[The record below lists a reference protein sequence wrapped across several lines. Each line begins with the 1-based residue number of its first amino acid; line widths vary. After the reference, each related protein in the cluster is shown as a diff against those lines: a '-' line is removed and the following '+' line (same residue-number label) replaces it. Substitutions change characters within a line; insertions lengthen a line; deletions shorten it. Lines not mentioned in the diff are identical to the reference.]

1 MATVTKDF
9 RIKSGL
15 VVEGANA
22 TVDGSDIITE
32 DALTGGTQTNIAV
45 TYDPQSKTVSF
56 VAENGVEDSTTDDLT
71 EGITNI
77 YFTDVRAKESAADLL
92 TGATK
97 TNITITGDENGLT
110 ITAENGVADSDTDDL
125 TEGTTNLYYTDAR
138 ARDAIS
144 GNAPISYNST
154 TGEVSLLI
162 GTGLQ
167 ESAPGD
173 LEINRTTVDTWYD
186 ANGAAAQALSDANDY
201 TDSAVGAIPS
211 AVLSIAGDTGTDS
224 ITLTS
229 DTLTFAGGEG
239 VDIAVTN
246 NTVTVSAEV
255 ATVGNKGV
263 ASFANANFV
272 VTEGAV
278 ESKPVTIGTTELN
291 LGETSTSLAGLTNVS
306 SALLTTPEISGNN
319 AQNQIKLTPGTPMT
333 AGTVHVSGATIT
345 NLGTPTSDTDA
356 ATKLYVDTA
365 VSNLVDGAPEL
376 LDTLNELAAA
386 INDDENF
393 SSTITTSIG
402 TKVSKAG
409 DTMTG
414 ELVLAADPTQD
425 LAAATKQYVDNELD
439 SYLNS
444 TSGSEGTTILYVQ
457 DYVDTAIETGDAT
470 ATPTYLAL
478 DINSVAKQVAA
489 TVTSTGSGQ
498 DTVYQFD
505 GADYR
510 SAKFLVKIASGTHTQ
525 VSEVLLTLDTSNNVA
540 ITEYAIVGTNGSLG
554 DVTATYGVIDVVT
567 NGVSL
572 IVNDATTG
580 AEITVMGT
588 LLA

>member
-32 DALTGGTQTNIAV
+32 DALVGGTQTNIVVEYDAV
-45 TYDPQSKTVSF
+45 NKVVNFTAESGTDELLGGDGITYD
-56 VAENGVEDSTTDDLT
+56 
-71 EGITNI
+71 TN
-77 YFTDVRAKESAADLL
+77 
-92 TGATK
+92 TK
-97 TNITITGDENGLT
+97 TISANVATGLGLE
-110 ITAENGVADSDTDDL
+110 IVNEQIAVNL
-125 TEGTTNLYYTDAR
+125 GTGLEH
-138 ARDAIS
+138 AI
-144 GNAPISYNST
+144 
-154 TGEVSLLI
+154 TGEVQVDEAWL
-162 GTGLQ
+162 GTEIVNGIDAHI
-167 ESAPGD
+167 SAPLSPITYNGGTLALSLGLANGGLGID
-173 LEINRTTVDTWYD
+173 PNNNGLEIDRTTVDTWYD
-186 ANGAAAQALSDANDY
+186 SAGSAAQALSDANDY
-201 TDSAVGAIPS
+201 TDSAVEAIPS
-211 AVLSIAGDTGTDS
+211 AVLSVAGDTGTDS
-224 ITLTS
+224 VTLTS
-229 DTLTFAGGEG
+229 DTLTVSGGTG
-239 VDIAVTN
+239 ITTTVTD
-246 NTVTVSAEV
+246 NTVTVDIDSTV
-255 ATVGNKGV
+255 ATLSGTQELGNKTLKDAALGNDLDATSHKV
-263 ASFANANFV
+263 
-272 VTEGAV
+272 
-278 ESKPVTIGTTELN
+278 IN
-291 LGETSTSLAGLTNVS
+291 LLD
-306 SALLTTPEISGNN
+306 
-319 AQNQIKLTPGTPMT
+319 
-333 AGTVHVSGATIT
+333 
-345 NLGTPTSDTDA
+345 PTSAQDA
-356 ATKLYVDTA
+356 ATKNYVDTA
-365 VSNLVDGAPEL
+365 VSNLVDGAPAL

-393 SSTITTSIG
+393 ATTVATEIG

-414 ELVLAADPTQD
+414 ELVLAADPTQN
-425 LAAATKQYVDNELD
+425 LAAATKQYVDGELD

-457 DYVDTAIETGDAT
+457 DYVGTAIEAGDAT

-505 GADYR
+505 GAAYR
-510 SAKFLVKIASGTHTQ
+510 SAKFLVKIASGSHTQ

-572 IVNDATTG
+572 IIDNATTG